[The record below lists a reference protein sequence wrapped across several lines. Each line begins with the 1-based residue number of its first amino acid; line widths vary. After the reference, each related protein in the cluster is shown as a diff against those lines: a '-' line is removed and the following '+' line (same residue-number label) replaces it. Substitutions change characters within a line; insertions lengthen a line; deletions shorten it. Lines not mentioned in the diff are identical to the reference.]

1 MTLPTRWF
9 HGSPYCCVAT
19 MSEYR
24 GKVMF
29 MSDSREVAL
38 QYLAKLVGSGE
49 FEGPVEPTLYELKL
63 RVAPQKIFD
72 LRNPDH
78 AALWPDI
85 AKRSRQLYGED
96 GFSKKD
102 VIRVPRSSGSQ
113 IEGELP
119 AFGLVLTLLSLLEP
133 LHFVGALFGEG
144 SQGGSLAVLDPQQ
157 HVRIVQTWTMP
168 PGSRGGDA

>member
-1 MTLPTRWF
+1 MTFPTRWF
-9 HGSPYCCVAT
+9 HGSPYRSFAT
-19 MSEYR
+19 IDEYR

-49 FEGPVEPTLYELKL
+49 FEGPVDPTLYELKL
-63 RVAPQKIFD
+63 RVTPQKIFD

-78 AALWPDI
+78 AALWADI
-85 AKRSRQLYGED
+85 AKRSRQMYGED

-113 IEGELP
+113 IEGEFP
-119 AFGLVLTLLSLLEP
+119 SFGLVLVLLSLLEP

-144 SQGGSLAVLDPQQ
+144 SQGASLAVANPQK

-168 PGSRGGDA
+168 PEARGGAA